1 MTKQPT
7 PIDLSGLSEQALS
20 AIESEAKRRCVSFDD
35 ACLQMLVEHSRQ
47 LQRRA
52 RLNPLARLFRFPSA
66 NQK

>member
-1 MTKQPT
+1 MSKQTT
-7 PIDLSGLSEQALS
+7 PIDLSGLSEQDLS
-20 AIESEAKRRCVSFDD
+20 AIESEATRRGISFDD
-35 ACLQMLVEHSRQ
+35 ECLRMLVEHSRQ